1 MDDLEICPLTLTF
14 AIADIGTWAPD
25 PNCNMYGSMYNDLNC
40 LQHAGAQHCVIN
52 LKPTL
57 VVIYYYLIHV
67 VVECPLVFTLAN
79 ILFILYF
86 EAVFML
92 FLNHP

>member
-57 VVIYYYLIHV
+57 VVIYYYLIQIFGGA
-67 VVECPLVFTLAN
+67 L
-79 ILFILYF
+79 LFSRNSKFNYF
-86 EAVFML
+86 LCEEPIHGFFFA
-92 FLNHP
+92 